1 MSEWSLVYDH
11 YDPKEQGL
19 REALCATGNGYFC
32 TRGAFPWVKANDIHY
47 PATYVA
53 GGYNRLTT
61 KIGDHEVETED
72 LVNFPNWLSLTF
84 RIDGGAWFDLD
95 EVEILSFEQ
104 TLDMREGMLR
114 HAIRFRHDKNRET
127 TLTARRFVHMGWPHH
142 AAQEITVVAQ
152 NWSGTIE
159 FRSALDGHVEN
170 KGVER
175 YRHLASQH
183 LDYIKSGEFTGILSP
198 DKMIF
203 LITRSSQTRLRIGM
217 AARTRIFRNGVWE
230 EDAPAT
236 VNAEPGY
243 VEELIPVEI
252 NRGEPIRVEKICTLY
267 TSRDKAI
274 SEAGLAA
281 REALDRCRDITPLLQ
296 THFRAWNSYW
306 ERCDIVL
313 HPSLHEEQRIL
324 RLHIFHLVQTASNHT
339 LDLDVGVPSR
349 GWTGE
354 CYRGH
359 IFWDEVFIL
368 PFLTFRIPIVSRALL
383 EYRYLRLGRA
393 RLNAQLEGFR
403 GAMFPWQ
410 SGSDGREESKLEH
423 YNAATGQWTPD
434 NSRRQRHVNLTVAWN
449 VWHYFMA
456 SGDRRWMGLRGAE
469 IIVLIARFFAS
480 LATYDKAEDRY
491 HIEGVL
497 GPDMFHHGFP
507 ESAPHAGV
515 KDNAYTNVM
524 VAWLMDTVLTVL
536 DIIDD
541 IYLRELMNKLDIQKD
556 EIETWTEMSLK
567 MAVPFQEGGVISQF
581 DGFDTLKEL
590 DLDAYRAKHGD
601 IYRIDRILEAEGDDI
616 NRYKVC
622 RQADVL
628 MLYYLFSESELS
640 ALLFRLGYDFTEEHY
655 RRTLDYYMART
666 THGTTLS
673 PLVHTWVLVRNND
686 PRAWEMMQTALRAD
700 LTDILGGTTREGI
713 HLGMMAG
720 TADMFQRGFT
730 GARIS
735 DGILNLDPVFQDKI
749 KQLKCKLRFHG
760 NWLAI
765 DLNEERICINA
776 DSAWSEPV
784 TICVRGECR
793 KLAPGSTLLFKL

>member
-1 MSEWSLVYDH
+1 M
-11 YDPKEQGL
+11 
-19 REALCATGNGYFC
+19 
-32 TRGAFPWVKANDIHY
+32 
-47 PATYVA
+47 
-53 GGYNRLTT
+53 
-61 KIGDHEVETED
+61 
-72 LVNFPNWLSLTF
+72 
-84 RIDGGAWFDLD
+84 
-95 EVEILSFEQ
+95 
-104 TLDMREGMLR
+104 
-114 HAIRFRHDKNRET
+114 
-127 TLTARRFVHMGWPHH
+127 
-142 AAQEITVVAQ
+142 
-152 NWSGTIE
+152 
-159 FRSALDGHVEN
+159 
-170 KGVER
+170 
-175 YRHLASQH
+175 
-183 LDYIKSGEFTGILSP
+183 
-198 DKMIF
+198 
-203 LITRSSQTRLRIGM
+203 
-217 AARTRIFRNGVWE
+217 
-230 EDAPAT
+230 
-236 VNAEPGY
+236 
-243 VEELIPVEI
+243 
-252 NRGEPIRVEKICTLY
+252 
-267 TSRDKAI
+267 
-274 SEAGLAA
+274 
-281 REALDRCRDITPLLQ
+281 
-296 THFRAWNSYW
+296 
-306 ERCDIVL
+306 
-313 HPSLHEEQRIL
+313 
-324 RLHIFHLVQTASNHT
+324 
-339 LDLDVGVPSR
+339 
-349 GWTGE
+349 
-354 CYRGH
+354 
-359 IFWDEVFIL
+359 FIL

-393 RLNAQLEGFR
+393 RLNAQLEGYR

-410 SGSDGREESKLEH
+410 SGSDGREESKPEH
-423 YNAATGQWTPD
+423 YNPETGQWTPD

-480 LATYDKAEDRY
+480 LATYDETEDRY

-507 ESAPHAGV
+507 ESAPHTGV

-541 IYLRELMNKLDIQKD
+541 IYLRELMSKLDIQKD
-556 EIETWTEMSLK
+556 EIETWTDMSLK
-567 MAVPFQEGGVISQF
+567 MAVPFQGDGVISQF
-581 DGFDTLKEL
+581 EGFDTLKEL

-601 IYRIDRILEAEGDDI
+601 IYRIDHILEAEGDDV

-673 PLVHTWVLVRNND
+673 PLVHTWVLLRNND
-686 PRAWEMMQTALRAD
+686 PRAWELMQTALRAD

-713 HLGMMAG
+713 HLGMMSG
-720 TADMFQRGFT
+720 TADMFQRGLT

-760 NWLAI
+760 NWLSL
-765 DLNEERICINA
+765 DLNEERICVNA
-776 DSAWSEPV
+776 DSSWSEPV

-793 KLAPGSTLLFKL
+793 KLAPGSTLIFKL